1 LLDELWL
8 PLVAAAAAGLIY
20 GLYLYL
26 APRADDEEDV
36 QISNPFELRPAITF
50 GILYGIILLVARAG
64 QVYLGETGVY
74 LSSIASGLAD
84 VDAITLS
91 MTELS
96 RSGNLALPTAARAIV
111 LAVVANTVVKG
122 GIVLAA
128 GSKPLRKAVL
138 PGFLLVLAVALL
150 SAFLF

>member
-1 LLDELWL
+1 MDLTIRDWM
-8 PLVAAAAAGLIY
+8 VIIGVILI
-20 GLYLYL
+20 
-26 APRADDEEDV
+26 
-36 QISNPFELRPAITF
+36 
-50 GILYGIILLVARAG
+50 VARAA
-64 QVYLGETGVY
+64 QVYFGDTGIY

-122 GIVLAA
+122 GIVLAS
-128 GSKPLRKAVL
+128 GSQALRRTVL
-138 PGFLLVLAVALL
+138 PGFILILGVALIA
-150 SAFLF
+150 AFLF